1 MFYNQQNF
9 TFVLYLDKMKTKD
22 TGCFIYSVLILF
34 SIISFIYI
42 AIRKDNCVFSD
53 EYPCSVTSSDLFC
66 AECNDGSIEDL
77 SSFWSQL
84 FVSACEKKGGVK
96 QYKCKKCL

>member
-1 MFYNQQNF
+1 MFYKQQNF

-22 TGCFIYSVLILF
+22 AGCFIYSVLILF

>member
-1 MFYNQQNF
+1 VFYNQQNF